1 MKKEC
6 KRLLGVGMPLDMAQA
21 VEEIDTKTKRKYEKP
36 ILSAEEDKE
45 LDNKEYFYELNHY
58 GDVPKTIV
66 G

>member
-1 MKKEC
+1 
-6 KRLLGVGMPLDMAQA
+6 MPLDMAQA